1 VTYGYPSPEH
11 RRTAADT
18 VGSESRKGLLTDLL
32 HARNAMQA
40 DTTGLLARGLSAPPI
55 LRDELALQRSLDGQ
69 R

>member
-1 VTYGYPSPEH
+1 
-11 RRTAADT
+11 

-32 HARNAMQA
+32 HARDAMQA